1 MNKHLL
7 DNGKLYPRSLESVPT
22 SASFGPQLFPVRSR
36 ALSQSSPSAPPPLT
50 TAAVDSHAH
59 VFERGLALAATR
71 RYRPDHDAL
80 LGDYLSQLDAHG
92 LSHGVLVQPSFL
104 GTDNCYL
111 LAALRGQ
118 PARLRGVAVVDPA
131 IGETELDAMAAAGVV
146 GIRLNLIGLPAPALG
161 SAPWRGL
168 LERINARGWHVELH
182 LPAAR
187 LQEVMPTLL
196 AAGCRIVVDHFGRPD
211 PALDVADPGFLDLLR
226 KADSGRVWV
235 KLSGAYRNW
244 PDARCAQAGRRAA
257 QRLLEAFTASRL
269 LWGSDWPHTQHPHV
283 AYGATRQWLDDWI
296 DDAAQRRQLLGDT
309 ALTLFQF
316 EFQGDLA

>member
-1 MNKHLL
+1 M
-7 DNGKLYPRSLESVPT
+7 
-22 SASFGPQLFPVRSR
+22 
-36 ALSQSSPSAPPPLT
+36 
-50 TAAVDSHAH
+50 
-59 VFERGLALAATR
+59 FEHGLALAAVR

-80 LGDYLSQLDAHG
+80 LGDYLKQLDAHG
-92 LSHGVLVQPSFL
+92 LTHGVLVQPSFL
-104 GTDNCYL
+104 GTDNRYL
-111 LAALRGQ
+111 LAALRAQ

-131 IGETELDAMAAAGVV
+131 IEDAELRAMAAAGVV
-146 GIRLNLIGLPAPALG
+146 GIRLNLIGLPAPDLG
-161 SAPWRGL
+161 TAPWRRL
-168 LERINARGWHVELH
+168 LERIHARGWHVELH

-187 LQEVMPTLL
+187 LREVMPALL

-211 PALDVADPGFLDLLR
+211 AAPGVADPGFDDLLR
-226 KADSGRVWV
+226 HADSGRVWV

-244 PDARCAQAGRRAA
+244 PDAQCAQAGRLAA
-257 QRLLEAFTASRL
+257 QRLLEAFTARRL

-316 EFQGDLA
+316 QGDFA

>member
-1 MNKHLL
+1 M
-7 DNGKLYPRSLESVPT
+7 
-22 SASFGPQLFPVRSR
+22 
-36 ALSQSSPSAPPPLT
+36 
-50 TAAVDSHAH
+50 
-59 VFERGLALAATR
+59 FEHGLALAAVR

-80 LGDYLSQLDAHG
+80 LGDYLKQLDAHG
-92 LSHGVLVQPSFL
+92 LTHGVLVQPSFL
-104 GTDNCYL
+104 GTDNRYL
-111 LAALRGQ
+111 LAALRAQ

-131 IGETELDAMAAAGVV
+131 IEDAELEAMAAAGVV
-146 GIRLNLIGLPAPALG
+146 GIRLNLIGLPAPDLG
-161 SAPWRGL
+161 TAPWRRL
-168 LERINARGWHVELH
+168 LERIHARGWHVELH

-187 LQEVMPTLL
+187 LGEVMPALL

-211 PALDVADPGFLDLLR
+211 AAPGVADPGFDDLLR
-226 KADSGRVWV
+226 HADSGRVWV

-244 PDARCAQAGRRAA
+244 PDAQCAQAGRLAA
-257 QRLLEAFTASRL
+257 QRLLEAFTAGRL

-316 EFQGDLA
+316 QGDFA